1 MATRSA
7 LRSKVRSRGVKLK
20 WGESAPS
27 FRHQLLHKRLP
38 PAQDEL
44 QDDTRPL
51 LIVIGGGFA
60 GTLVCRKMTRDY
72 HVVLIDAKEYFEYYP
87 GICRAYADPK
97 EHRKLSLHYQAIC
110 DAFDVEFLWGEVMS
124 VRPDKKIVSVKT
136 IADAEVY
143 DDIEYDYLVV
153 ACGSQYGINL
163 QAIQSAST
171 GHECLWYPTCL
182 QSSMPDSRW
191 NTLDERFLAGRRR
204 HIDREYNELVELN
217 RKGATILVVGA
228 GFVGIEF
235 ATEVKHF
242 FSNIDIVIVE
252 ARDACIGAMPEK
264 CIEYVKS
271 YLARKDIKVIYNQ
284 AYKEFMSATDSIP
297 ADFSKANQSLQELA
311 KEWGIT
317 EPSRIYMA
325 VGLRPINSFMPAQCL
340 SPGKRGGWI
349 NINKYQEVM
358 LGDSP
363 VEGVFAAGNCCSY
376 AEGSDMPAVPKNA
389 FPGEDMASVA
399 CYNIRVLQA
408 AKDSSSGCCFGLCR
422 PRRKK
427 EAHWGWGTGLCATSL
442 GPDDATLVVGST
454 PERGSGFVALTGVIA
469 ALNKEFVR
477 WSKVNQIAGG
487 CFGGLVWKLVH

>member
-87 GICRAYADPK
+87 GICRTYADPK
-97 EHRKLSLHYQAIC
+97 
-110 DAFDVEFLWGEVMS
+110 
-124 VRPDKKIVSVKT
+124 
-136 IADAEVY
+136 
-143 DDIEYDYLVV
+143 DYLVV

-252 ARDACIGAMPEK
+252 ARDACIGVMPEK

-349 NINKYQEVM
+349 NVNKYQEVM

-376 AEGSDMPAVPKNA
+376 AEGSDMPAFPKNA
-389 FPGEDMASVA
+389 FPGEDMAAVA

-487 CFGGLVWKLVH
+487 CFGGLVWKLAH

>member
-87 GICRAYADPK
+87 GICRTYADPK
-97 EHRKLSLHYQAIC
+97 
-110 DAFDVEFLWGEVMS
+110 
-124 VRPDKKIVSVKT
+124 
-136 IADAEVY
+136 
-143 DDIEYDYLVV
+143 DYLVV

-252 ARDACIGAMPEK
+252 ARDACIGVMPEK

-349 NINKYQEVM
+349 NVNKYQEVM
-358 LGDSP
+358 LETHLSKVCLLQAIVALMLRALICLHSP
-363 VEGVFAAGNCCSY
+363 RMLSLERTWLQSLVTTSGCFRQQRIHQAVAAL
-376 AEGSDMPAVPKNA
+376 
-389 FPGEDMASVA
+389 ASVD
-399 CYNIRVLQA
+399 R
-408 AKDSSSGCCFGLCR
+408 GE
-422 PRRKK
+422 RKRLIG
-427 EAHWGWGTGLCATSL
+427 AGAPVYVPLPWGQM
-442 GPDDATLVVGST
+442 T
-454 PERGSGFVALTGVIA
+454 PPL
-469 ALNKEFVR
+469 
-477 WSKVNQIAGG
+477 
-487 CFGGLVWKLVH
+487 